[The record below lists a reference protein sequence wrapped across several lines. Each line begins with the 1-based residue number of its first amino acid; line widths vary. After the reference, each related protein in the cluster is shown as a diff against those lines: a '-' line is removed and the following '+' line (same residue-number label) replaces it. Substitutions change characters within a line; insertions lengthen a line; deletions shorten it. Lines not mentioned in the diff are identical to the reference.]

1 MLTKHKGEDDVVQAL
16 SHRKN
21 SSERKKN
28 LTKLRL
34 KGDYHHNMKI
44 LEIGGG
50 ELIVVRRPAEDET
63 CTIDDFLPCEFCLGF
78 MKRWDLW
85 KHQLACEFNPKPE
98 NEHGNGKQQ
107 VQLKAKLMLAPT
119 ITGSEDEQLNRIIS
133 VMKHDPITK
142 IVQKDPLI
150 KAFGSFMIEK
160 SGLKDGQFISQ
171 KMREL
176 GRLVEG
182 LMSVE
187 ENKNVQLSEFIKP
200 EKFDTVVTAVRNI
213 AGFNSENNKLEVSI
227 PSLALKVGYSIQK
240 CASILSGQALRTK
253 DDLALKDS
261 KNFQKLMRSEW
272 ECRVSHHSL
281 ATLHERKFNKV
292 DVPPLAE
299 DVTHLKNF
307 VEQKIEEE
315 SKNLK
320 ASPTLKS
327 WTSLAKLLLVRIVM
341 LNKRRAGEAS
351 KLLLTSYNSRPDW
364 TQSASKEILD
374 SLSPWERQLS
384 AR

>member
-1 MLTKHKGEDDVVQAL
+1 
-16 SHRKN
+16 
-21 SSERKKN
+21 
-28 LTKLRL
+28 
-34 KGDYHHNMKI
+34 
-44 LEIGGG
+44 
-50 ELIVVRRPAEDET
+50 
-63 CTIDDFLPCEFCLGF
+63 
-78 MKRWDLW
+78 
-85 KHQLACEFNPKPE
+85 
-98 NEHGNGKQQ
+98 
-107 VQLKAKLMLAPT
+107 
-119 ITGSEDEQLNRIIS
+119 
-133 VMKHDPITK
+133 
-142 IVQKDPLI
+142 
-150 KAFGSFMIEK
+150 MIEK